1 MGFGKELKKIR
12 ETRGL
17 SKRAL
22 AKYAGVSDAY
32 IVQLERG
39 DKISPSPTFLKKLS
53 KPLHV
58 PYEVL
63 MQKAGYLSETI
74 CEEVGRYNINSISLE
89 GLSEKDAELVKEM
102 VARLKQ
108 KQNEKVNSS

>member
-39 DKISPSPTFLKKLS
+39 DKINPSPTFLKKLS

-63 MQKAGYLSETI
+63 MQKAGYLSETLH
-74 CEEVGRYNINSISLE
+74 EEVGKYNINSVSLE
-89 GLSEKDAELVKEM
+89 GLSEKDVELVKKM
-102 VARLKQ
+102 VARLKEKQ
-108 KQNEKVNSS
+108 KEEAS